1 MKRKKIS
8 LIMMTF
14 IFSIITFAEKI
25 NVQEATEMA
34 LKNNKSIKIQMLEV
48 EKSKIEVDK
57 AWKNAYFNIGY
68 TASIGRFFDTISPAK
83 NSYTHSIALTQP
95 IYAGGK
101 VKTGIEIGKKS
112 LDLSELTLDKVKKDT
127 ILNTVEA
134 YINVYDA
141 QNTLDVYK
149 LSKKSL
155 DKNYETQKEKYDLR
169 MVTKPDLLE
178 AEKSVKEMESII
190 ISQEATLKINKET
203 LGNLIGISGENIE
216 IVPFTVNEKFTNN
229 VNLKDDLEKLKTVN
243 TEYQI
248 MLKLEEINEKNI
260 KIEKGNL
267 MPTVA
272 ANINYGT
279 LQAKNKFSELRKKDN
294 YSGMAGINFSWT
306 IFDWDKTKL
315 SIENAE
321 KTYEISKIKSEQT
334 LNDLKTGLKGI
345 YYKLQSL
352 EKSLEAQK
360 IAVEIAEENYKLETE
375 RYNERL
381 ITMTDLLVY
390 EKNLRQAKTNYLSS
404 TLNYYYLIS
413 KYGAMLD

>member
-1 MKRKKIS
+1 
-8 LIMMTF
+8 
-14 IFSIITFAEKI
+14 
-25 NVQEATEMA
+25 MA
-34 LKNNKSIKIQMLEV
+34 LKNNKSIKVQMLEV
-48 EKSKIEVDK
+48 EKGKIEVDK

-68 TASIGRFFDTISPAK
+68 SASIGRFFDTISPVK
-83 NSYTHSIALTQP
+83 NSYTHSISITQP
-95 IYAGGK
+95 IYTGGK
-101 VKTGIEIGKKS
+101 IKTGIEIGKKS
-112 LDLSELTLDKVKKDT
+112 LDLAELTLDKVKKDT

-169 MVTKPDLLE
+169 MITKPDLLE
-178 AEKSVKEMESII
+178 AERSVKEIEAII
-190 ISQEATLKINKET
+190 ISQEATLEINKET

-216 IVPFTVNEKFTNN
+216 IVPFTVNEKFTNIA
-229 VNLKDDLEKLKTVN
+229 NLQEDLEKLKTVN
-243 TEYQI
+243 TEYQM
-248 MLKLEEINEKNI
+248 MLKVEEINEKNI
-260 KIEKGNL
+260 AIEKANL

-279 LQAKNKFSELRKKDN
+279 LQGENKFSELRKKDN

-306 IFDWDKTKL
+306 IFDWDKRKL
-315 SIENAE
+315 GIENVE

-334 LNDLKTGLKGI
+334 LDDLKTGLKGL

-352 EKSLEAQK
+352 EKSLDAQK
-360 IAVEIAEENYKLETE
+360 MAVEIAEENYNLETE

-381 ITMTDLLVY
+381 ITMTELLTY

-404 TLNYYYLIS
+404 KLNYYYLVS